1 MTDVN
6 TIADSLPERLEQLEE
21 ENEEMNILIHA
32 ANEKLKEFNRVKEM
46 NIIQFIK
53 WKRQLKV

>member
-6 TIADSLPERLEQLEE
+6 TIVDGLLERLEQLEE
-21 ENEEMNILIHA
+21 ENEEMNVLVHA

-53 WKRQLKV
+53 WKRQLKG

>member
-6 TIADSLPERLEQLEE
+6 TIVDGLLERLEQLEE
-21 ENEEMNILIHA
+21 ENEEMNVLVHA

>member
-21 ENEEMNILIHA
+21 ENEEMNVLIHA

>member
-6 TIADSLPERLEQLEE
+6 TIVDGLLERLEQLEE

-32 ANEKLKEFNRVKEM
+32 ANEQLKKIKQMSIWE
-46 NIIQFIK
+46 FIK
-53 WKRQLKV
+53 WRKK

>member
-6 TIADSLPERLEQLEE
+6 TIVDGLLERLEQLEE

-32 ANEKLKEFNRVKEM
+32 ANEQLKKIKQMSIWE
-46 NIIQFIK
+46 FIK
-53 WKRQLKV
+53 WRKR

>member
-6 TIADSLPERLEQLEE
+6 TIVDNLLERLQILEE

-32 ANEKLKEFNRVKEM
+32 ANEQLKKIKKMSIME
-46 NIIQFIK
+46 FIK
-53 WKRQLKV
+53 WRKK